1 MLKIAIV
8 GCGKIADAHASQ
20 IHRIKGCEIV
30 GACDREELMARQL
43 AERFRIGRHFADL
56 TALIHETRPDVVHIT
71 TPPQS
76 HFSIARRCLEEGC
89 HVYVEKPFALHTSE
103 AEELIGL
110 AERRNLKLTA
120 GHDDQFRHVARRM
133 RQLVHD
139 GYLGGAPLHMESYYC
154 YSEIAE
160 AGPYAK
166 ALLGDKDHWVRKLP
180 GGLLHNL
187 ISHGIARIAE
197 FLPTDAPRVL
207 AHGFASPTLRR
218 MGESEI
224 VDELRVIISDNSA
237 AVTAYFTVSSQMRP
251 SLHQFRLFGSRNGLL
266 LDQDNETLIRL
277 TAERYK
283 SY

>member
-20 IHRIKGCEIV
+20 IHRIEGCGLV
-30 GACDREELMARQL
+30 GACDGEELMARKL
-43 AERFRIGRHFADL
+43 ADCFRIGRHFAVP
-56 TALIHETRPDVVHIT
+56 TAFIHETRPDVVHIT

-139 GYLGGAPLHMESYYC
+139 GYLGGGPLHMENYYC
-154 YSEIAE
+154 DREIAE
-160 AGPYAK
+160 AGPYTK
-166 ALLGDKDHWVRKLP
+166 GPLGHKDHRVRK
-180 GGLLHNL
+180 
-187 ISHGIARIAE
+187 I
-197 FLPTDAPRVL
+197 
-207 AHGFASPTLRR
+207 
-218 MGESEI
+218 
-224 VDELRVIISDNSA
+224 
-237 AVTAYFTVSSQMRP
+237 
-251 SLHQFRLFGSRNGLL
+251 
-266 LDQDNETLIRL
+266 
-277 TAERYK
+277 
-283 SY
+283 